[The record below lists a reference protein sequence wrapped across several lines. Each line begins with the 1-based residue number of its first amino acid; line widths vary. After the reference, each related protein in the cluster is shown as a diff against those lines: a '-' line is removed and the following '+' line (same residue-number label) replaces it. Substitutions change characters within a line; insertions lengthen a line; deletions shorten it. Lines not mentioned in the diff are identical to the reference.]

1 MGERRVVVTG
11 LGVVSGIGNNADE
24 FWRSV
29 CECRSGIATLTSV
42 DLTQLRFQHGAQ
54 VKNYV
59 PREHFG
65 EKELEVLDRF
75 AQFGLVAARE
85 AVAHAGVEWTDELRP
100 KTCVVTGTGIGGQ
113 DAQEEAFADVY
124 QRRRTRVHPLTIP
137 RIMPNSAASHIS
149 MEFGVTGPTYTIS
162 TACASGNHA
171 IGNAFWMV
179 RGGVSELAIAG
190 GSETPFSLGYLK
202 AWEAIRVVA
211 PDTCRPFS
219 KDRQG
224 MILGEGG
231 AMLVLE
237 TLESAERRGAEI
249 HAEVVGFGMSA
260 DAGHLT
266 RPARA
271 GAEQAML
278 AALTDARVSPEQVK
292 YINAHGTG
300 TLLNDVTETSAIR
313 GVFGRHADALAVSST
328 KALHGHVLGGAGAVE
343 AVATVLALKN
353 GVLPPT
359 ANFTEADP
367 ECDLDVVPNAARAA
381 SIDYA
386 MSNAFAFGGLNAVL
400 VFRRW
405 QRA

>member
-1 MGERRVVVTG
+1 MERRRVVITG
-11 LGVVSGIGNNADE
+11 LGVIASIGNNADD

-29 CECRSGIATLTSV
+29 CECRGGIAPLTSV
-42 DLTQLRFQHGAQ
+42 DPAHLRFRHGAQ
-54 VKNYV
+54 VRDYD
-59 PREHFG
+59 PHAHFDDRQ
-65 EKELEVLDRF
+65 LEILDRF

-85 AVAHAGVEWTDELRP
+85 AVARAGVEWTDELRQRA
-100 KTCVVTGTGIGGQ
+100 CVVTGTGIGGQ
-113 DAQEEAFADVY
+113 DTQESAFADVY
-124 QRRRTRVHPLTIP
+124 QKNRSRVHPLTIP

-149 MEFGVTGPTYTIS
+149 MEYGITGPTYTVS

-171 IGNAFWMV
+171 IGQAFWMV
-179 RGGVSELAIAG
+179 RGGLCELAIAG

-211 PDTCRPFS
+211 LDTCRPFS
-219 KDRQG
+219 RHRQG

-237 TLESAERRGAEI
+237 SLESAERRGAEI
-249 HAEVVGFGMSA
+249 YAEVVGFGMSA

-266 RPARA
+266 KPERA
-271 GAEQAML
+271 GAERAMRL
-278 AALTDARVSPEQVK
+278 ALADARVAPEQLGYV
-292 YINAHGTG
+292 NAHGTG
-300 TLLNDVTETSAIR
+300 TLANDATEASAIR

-328 KALHGHVLGGAGAVE
+328 KSLHGHALGGTSAIEG
-343 AVATVLALKN
+343 VATVLALRH

-359 ANFTEADP
+359 ANFIEADP

-381 SIDYA
+381 AVEYA

-405 QRA
+405 RR

>member
-1 MGERRVVVTG
+1 MGQRRVVVTG
-11 LGVVSGIGNNADE
+11 LGVISGIGNNADE

-29 CECRSGIATLTSV
+29 CECRGGIAKLESV
-42 DLTQLRFQHGAQ
+42 DLTQLRFQNGAQ
-54 VKNYV
+54 VKRYD
-59 PREHFG
+59 PHEHFG

-85 AVAHAGVEWTDELRP
+85 AVARAGLAWTDELRR

-113 DAQEEAFADVY
+113 DTQERAFADVY
-124 QRRRTRVHPLTIP
+124 QRGRTRVHPLTIP

-149 MEFGVTGPTYTIS
+149 MEFGVTGPTYTVS

-179 RGGVSELAIAG
+179 RGGVSDVAIAG

-219 KDRQG
+219 RDRQG

-237 TLESAERRGAEI
+237 TLESAARRGAEI
-249 HAEVVGFGMSA
+249 YAEVVGFGMSA
-260 DAGHLT
+260 DAGHVT
-266 RPARA
+266 RPGRA
-271 GAEQAML
+271 GAESAMKMAL
-278 AALTDARVSPEQVK
+278 ADGRVSPGRVG
-292 YINAHGTG
+292 YVNAHGTG
-300 TLLNDVTETSAIR
+300 TPVNDATETAAIR

-328 KALHGHVLGGAGAVE
+328 KSLHGHVLGGAGAIE
-343 AVATVLALKN
+343 GVATILALKD

-359 ANFTEADP
+359 ANFIEADP

-381 SIDYA
+381 SIDHA

-405 QRA
+405 R